1 MATQIH
7 HLWSQRLGDNK
18 LLAHPGTYFVLSRKH
33 RRERKELDSFLP
45 KGSDHIA
52 HGGGTFGNGNWCP
65 LPAGFLAKLGGCI
78 NLAFGFAK
86 QCKGRSKTT
95 CLKYTW
101 GHAPGQ
107 KWCWWGYRCMASQE
121 ETGPQQFSTATKSPG
136 KEQWYWWLNQIYIE
150 SCQGCC
156 MLHLWISESHGA
168 VQLMAFSMPRCPWVS
183 LCHYVWSDGNFFVP
197 HVAEGTSKVWHKT
210 QKTYNRMYAS
220 T

>member
-1 MATQIH
+1 MTTNCWHILAPILCCQETTAAKGKSLIPSSPKAAITLPMAVA
-7 HLWSQRLGDNK
+7 
-18 LLAHPGTYFVLSRKH
+18 LLATATGVPC
-33 RRERKELDSFLP
+33 
-45 KGSDHIA
+45 
-52 HGGGTFGNGNWCP
+52 W
-65 LPAGFLAKLGGCI
+65 GFLAKLGGCI
-78 NLAFGFAK
+78 SLAFGFAK

-183 LCHYVWSDGNFFVP
+183 LCHYVRSDGNCFVP

>member
-1 MATQIH
+1 MCLNLGQMVILTRKIMINQSPVHWGVPIWRKPWLELECLTELILDTLQESCLLTGYTVFIRFMATQIH

-18 LLAHPGTYFVLSRKH
+18 LLAHPGTYFVLSRNH

-136 KEQWYWWLNQIYIE
+136 KEQ
-150 SCQGCC
+150 
-156 MLHLWISESHGA
+156 
-168 VQLMAFSMPRCPWVS
+168 
-183 LCHYVWSDGNFFVP
+183 
-197 HVAEGTSKVWHKT
+197 
-210 QKTYNRMYAS
+210 
-220 T
+220 